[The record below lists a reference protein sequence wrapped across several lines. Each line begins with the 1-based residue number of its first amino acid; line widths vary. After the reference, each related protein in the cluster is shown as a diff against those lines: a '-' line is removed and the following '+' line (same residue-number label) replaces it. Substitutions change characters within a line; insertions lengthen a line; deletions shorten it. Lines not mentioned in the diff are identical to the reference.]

1 MVNLPSD
8 PLEQGG
14 IEGFGRRLRQ
24 GEITAEAATEAYLAR
39 IRALDPA
46 LGAFEHVAADQ
57 ALAAARALDGL
68 ISAGTDLGPLMGVPV
83 AIKDIF
89 AVEGM
94 PTTAGSNLDVTD
106 LIGPEGTFV
115 KRLKGAGC
123 VILGK
128 LKTVEFALGGSGT
141 NYNRGTPRNP
151 SDAKTYRVPAGSSGG
166 AGVAMAAGL
175 CGFAIGSDTGGSV
188 RGPAAYCGVVGVK
201 TSAGLWPMDGIFPL
215 SKTLD
220 TIGPL
225 TRSAADAAV
234 VIAALTGSS
243 VARPAPLRG
252 LRLGRPKNFFFD
264 ELDEHVET
272 CVSAALADLGEA
284 GVEIVE
290 IDVPEIEEN
299 PVVFA
304 NITRPELIASIGRER
319 FLKDREGM
327 NPDVA
332 DRAAPGLEVSADVYI
347 RNLWRHRELCEV
359 AWRRM
364 RGLDGWVG
372 PTKSRVPPPYPPEFT
387 TVEDA
392 RELIKICAGPTRP
405 ANVFGL
411 CATSQPV
418 HQYGSPLPV
427 GLQVMC
433 LGFWES
439 QLMSIAL
446 ALERV
451 IGEPSRPELAGFLG
465 D

>member
-1 MVNLPSD
+1 MANIPSD
-8 PLEQGG
+8 PLERGG
-14 IEGFGRRLRQ
+14 IEGFGKRLRQ
-24 GEITAEAATEAYLAR
+24 GEITAEAATTAYLGR
-39 IRALDPA
+39 IEALDPA
-46 LGAFEHVAADQ
+46 LGAYEYVAADR
-57 ALAAARALDGL
+57 ALAAARAADGL
-68 ISAGTDLGPLMGVPV
+68 LASGMDLGPLMGVPV

-89 AVEGM
+89 AVDDM
-94 PTTAGSNLDVTD
+94 PVTAGSNLDVTD
-106 LIGPEGTFV
+106 LIGPEGGFV
-115 KRLKGAGC
+115 KRLKQAGC

-128 LKTVEFALGGSGT
+128 LKTVEFAIGGSGT

-151 SDAKTYRVPAGSSGG
+151 WDAKTYRVPAGSSSG

-201 TSAGLWPMDGIFPL
+201 TSSGIWPMDGIFPM

-234 VIAALTGSS
+234 ITGALTGGDISKPMS
-243 VARPAPLRG
+243 LTG

-264 ELDEHVET
+264 GIDEHVEK
-272 CVSAALADLGEA
+272 CIEAALADLAKA
-284 GVEIVE
+284 GAEIIE

-299 PVVFA
+299 PTVFGS
-304 NITRPELIASIGRER
+304 ISRPELIAVFGRER
-319 FLKDREGM
+319 FLRDRDKM

-332 DRAAPGLEVSADVYI
+332 DRAAPGLEISADVYI
-347 RNLWRHRELCEV
+347 RNLWRYRELREIGRQSMQTV
-359 AWRRM
+359 DA
-364 RGLDGWVG
+364 WVG
-372 PTKSRVPPPYPPEFT
+372 PVKSRLPPPFPPQFT

-392 RELIKICAGPTRP
+392 RALVDLCAGPTRP
-405 ANVFGL
+405 ANLFGF

-433 LGFWES
+433 LDFHES
-439 QLMSIAL
+439 KLLSIAL
-446 ALERV
+446 AIEDV
-451 IGEPSRPELAGFLG
+451 IGEPPRPDLEAFLG
-465 D
+465 S